1 MTAFTRET
9 LIRFEHCDPAG
20 LIFYP
25 RFFALVNEIVEDWFA
40 ALGHSFK
47 ALHQAKRKGIP
58 TADISGKFIAPL
70 RMGDVMTQS
79 LSIRRLGAA
88 SCTLRHTGEVG
99 GAKVA
104 EFEQVLVFVDLDT
117 MRPEP
122 WPEPL
127 RDAML
132 PYMETDS

>member
-1 MTAFTRET
+1 MSAFTRQT

-25 RFFALVNEIVEDWFA
+25 RFFGLVNEIVEDWFT

-47 ALHQAKRKGIP
+47 ALHEAQRKGVP

-70 RMGDVMTQS
+70 RLGDVMVQS
-79 LSIRRLGAA
+79 LTIRRLGAA
-88 SCTLRHTGEVG
+88 SCTLRHSAEID
-99 GAKVA
+99 AAQVA
-104 EFEQVLVFVDLDT
+104 TFEQVLVFVDLDT

-122 WPEPL
+122 WPDSL
-127 RDAML
+127 REAMT
-132 PYMETDS
+132 PYMERA